1 MSQNLRDAA
10 AEENILGDKATG
22 EIDADKDHLAN
33 VERGL
38 KSAISNPN
46 TSTKAKKDAEQK
58 LETLQ
63 DSIEVPND
71 KPDVISGRS

>member
-38 KSAISNPN
+38 KS
-46 TSTKAKKDAEQK
+46 
-58 LETLQ
+58 
-63 DSIEVPND
+63 
-71 KPDVISGRS
+71 